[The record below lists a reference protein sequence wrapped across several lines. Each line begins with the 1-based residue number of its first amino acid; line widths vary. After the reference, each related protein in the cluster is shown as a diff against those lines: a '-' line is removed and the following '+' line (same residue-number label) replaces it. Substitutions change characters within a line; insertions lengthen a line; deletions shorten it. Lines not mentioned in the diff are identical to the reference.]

1 MSNIRLQH
9 ALAQLPQY
17 DPPPFLWQE
26 IEDALEAEQLLDEA
40 VQALPV
46 HSPPANVW
54 SNIEA
59 GLERQPRYKRK
70 RVFFPRSAWVAVAA
84 TLLLLLVA
92 TRWMQQ
98 FPDNSTADMA
108 VLPIEEPTLNP
119 GLSVPEPSTIAAP
132 KPLTTKVRATKK
144 RTSTITFSQ
153 KVVDNQLLE
162 VCREPENDAFSL
174 IEQLCQTQMPA
185 CDNPEFKILKTEL
198 NEVTAARNTL
208 RQALGQYAD
217 DPQLL
222 AQMVQLEQTRTAIL
236 QQMMQL
242 I

>member
-17 DPPPFLWQE
+17 DPPPSLWQE
-26 IEDALEAEQLLDEA
+26 IEDALEAEQLLSEA
-40 VQALPV
+40 VQELPV
-46 HSPPANVW
+46 HSPPADVW

-70 RVFFPRSAWVAVAA
+70 QLFFSRSAWMAVAA
-84 TLLLLLVA
+84 ALLLLLVA
-92 TRWMQQ
+92 TRWMRQ
-98 FPDNSTADMA
+98 FPSNSTANMA
-108 VLPIEEPTLNP
+108 VLPLEGPILNP
-119 GLSVPEPSTIAAP
+119 VLPVPKPPTIAAK
-132 KPLTTKVRATKK
+132 KPETTKLRAIKK
-144 RTSTITFSQ
+144 RPETISFSQ

-162 VCREPENDAFSL
+162 VCREPESDAFSL
-174 IEQLCQTQMPA
+174 IEQLCQTQIPA

-198 NEVTAARNTL
+198 NEVTTARNTL